1 MTAPIN
7 ESDATPMEKHG
18 GGNLTVEGAI
28 ELLLSKALADSS
40 IQLLPWLER
49 EFTLYAMKSTKGNQV
64 KSAKML
70 GVTRATLRKRIERF
84 NITRELT
91 IQ

>member
-1 MTAPIN
+1 
-7 ESDATPMEKHG
+7 MEKHG